1 MTEKLENKIIELI
14 DDYLKNGL
22 KATVVFDSYH
32 TDENGS
38 LRIAVCNPCELEFV
52 KVPGGKREW
61 DFVDKHFLISQENS
75 HYEGEGL
82 DDIAEAIKSIALTID
97 GQDEFIEEDDGRKV
111 YGHPLSAIAE
121 ALFELARRDK
131 K

>member
-22 KATVVFDSYH
+22 KATVEFGSNN

-38 LRIAVCNPCELEFV
+38 LRIAVCNPCELEYV
-52 KVPGGKREW
+52 KVPGGKRDW
-61 DFVDKHFLISQENS
+61 QLVHKDFLISQES
-75 HYEGEGL
+75 THYEGEGL
-82 DDIAEAIKSIALTID
+82 DDIAEAIKSFALTID
-97 GQDEFIEEDDGRKV
+97 GEDELIEEDDGRKV